1 MIALLSW
8 LALLLVGVGLIE
20 RTDLW
25 WRFLFWV
32 EVKRLERESKDL
44 G

>member
-1 MIALLSW
+1 MIALLAW
-8 LALLLVGVGLIE
+8 LTLLLVGVAFIE

-25 WRFLFWV
+25 WRLLFWV
-32 EVKRLERESKDL
+32 EVKRLERESKNL